1 MTMET
6 FLICTMQSVVWI
18 GFATCRLCQGQASAY
33 KGVRLSCI
41 SYINQIL
48 PGIEGDRQHW
58 QTSAKHCTK
67 EIRQFKQIAKELSW
81 QLSGSP
87 WRTKVKSMRAA
98 VRTRLLL
105 QDKPHQFVLWPLT
118 CLSTVRIPHRCL
130 QSSTAWRHQQHRHQ
144 EPEHLH
150 RCKWYQQDS
159 ESEDTVEI
167 RGRFLRLRKLRCIS
181 NVLTC
186 SLFIIYRSGVSSI
199 KGEC

>member
-6 FLICTMQSVVWI
+6 FLIFTMQSV
-18 GFATCRLCQGQASAY
+18 GFATCRLCQGQSSSY

-41 SYINQIL
+41 SYIWSTWDGKHMQNIATPRKSGNSQI
-48 PGIEGDRQHW
+48 
-58 QTSAKHCTK
+58 S
-67 EIRQFKQIAKELSW
+67 KELSW

-87 WRTKVKSMRAA
+87 WRTTAKSMRAA

-105 QDKPHQFVLWPLT
+105 QDKPHQFVLWPLI

-130 QSSTAWRHQQHRHQ
+130 QSSTAWRHQHQRHQ

-159 ESEDTVEI
+159 ESEDTVE
-167 RGRFLRLRKLRCIS
+167 GSCDW
-181 NVLTC
+181 
-186 SLFIIYRSGVSSI
+186 GSSI
-199 KGEC
+199 AFQASWRVHRS